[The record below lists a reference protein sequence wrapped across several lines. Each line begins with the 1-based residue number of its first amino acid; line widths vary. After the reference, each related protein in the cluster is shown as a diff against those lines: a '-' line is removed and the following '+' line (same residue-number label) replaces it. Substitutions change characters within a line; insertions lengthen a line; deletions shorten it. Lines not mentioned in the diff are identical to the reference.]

1 VDNGDI
7 GNNRWNLCRTPA
19 SRSDSLSGRRRSSV
33 AVPFSPAYLAQVP
46 ETPAVAPEPLYLA
59 GLNPPQREAVLTT
72 EGPVLVLAGAG
83 TGKTAALTAR
93 LAHLIASRKAWPSQ
107 VLAVTFTNKA
117 AREMKQ
123 RVAALSGGAL
133 EGMPWLGTFHSVAA
147 RMLRS
152 HAELVGLQS
161 NFNILDTDDQ
171 LRVMKQLISAAG
183 LDEKR
188 WPARQ
193 LAGLID
199 RWKNRGWT
207 PAEVDA
213 GESEG
218 FAAGRGADLYKQYQD
233 RLKTLNVCDF
243 GDLLLHMLVIFRR
256 HSDVLAG
263 YRERFRYIL
272 VDEYQDTNQAQY
284 EWLKLLAEPRRNLC
298 CVGDDD
304 QSIYSWRG
312 AEVANILR
320 FEKEFPGAKI
330 IRLEQNYRSTS
341 HILAAADGLIGHN
354 AGRLGKT
361 LWTDAG
367 EGEKVR
373 AIGVWDGPEEARRIG
388 EEIESHQIKGG
399 SLDDVAILVR
409 AQFQTREFEERFIA
423 IGLNYQ
429 IIGGF
434 RFYERAEIRDA
445 IAYLRLIQQPAD
457 DLAFERIVNQPK
469 RGLGDKAIATIH
481 KFARSSQQPLLIAA
495 ASILGTDELTPQARR
510 SLGNFV
516 ADIARWREMAASS
529 SPGFP
534 GEGDRAERG
543 GGALP
548 HPELARIL
556 LDESGY
562 TAMLQADRSAESA
575 GRLENLAELTRAME
589 EYESLQAFLEHVSLV
604 MDNDEARIGDRVT
617 IMTIHAAKGLEFD
630 IVYLPGWEEGV
641 FPSQRSLDEGGLAAL
656 EEERRLAYVAIT
668 RARRKATVMHAAN
681 RRIYG
686 QWTSSIPSRFLA
698 ELPDPHI
705 DQETT
710 MTGGESLWRAQW
722 SERSDPFAHVA
733 RPSRG
738 PGWQR
743 ATRTNYNPDPQ
754 RIIEARASAV
764 SLGNK
769 GRDDL
774 SLGQR
779 VFHGKFGYGTISAI
793 EGNKLEIDF
802 EKAGRKKV
810 LDSFVSAG

>member
-1 VDNGDI
+1 VPES
-7 GNNRWNLCRTPA
+7 PA
-19 SRSDSLSGRRRSSV
+19 
-33 AVPFSPAYLAQVP
+33 PTTEPAYLQ
-46 ETPAVAPEPLYLA
+46 

-93 LAHLIASRKAWPSQ
+93 LAHLIATRKAWPSQ
-107 VLAVTFTNKA
+107 ILSVTFTNKA
-117 AREMKQ
+117 AREMRE
-123 RVAALSGGAL
+123 RVGRLSGGAL

-147 RMLRS
+147 KMLRV
-152 HAELVGLQS
+152 HAELVGLHS
-161 NFNILDTDDQ
+161 NFTILDTDDQ
-171 LRVMKQLISAAG
+171 LRVLKQLIQAAN

-207 PAEVDA
+207 PSQVDA
-213 GESEG
+213 GESEA
-218 FAAGRGADLYKQYQD
+218 FAAGRGAELYAQYQE
-233 RLKTLNVCDF
+233 RLKTLNACDF

-256 HSDVLAG
+256 HSDVLDS
-263 YRERFRYIL
+263 YRDRFRYLL
-272 VDEYQDTNQAQY
+272 VDEYQDTNSAQY

-320 FEKEFPGAKI
+320 FEKDFPGAKI
-330 IRLEQNYRSTS
+330 VRLEQNYRSTS
-341 HILAAADGLIGHN
+341 HILAAADGLIAHN

-373 AIGVWDGPEEARRIG
+373 VIGVWDGPEEARRVG
-388 EEIESHQIKGG
+388 EEVESRMRRGQ

-423 IGLNYQ
+423 IGLPYQ

-445 IAYLRLIQQPAD
+445 IAYLRLIVSPSD
-457 DLAFERIVNQPK
+457 DLAFERIVNTPK
-469 RGLGDKAIATIH
+469 RGLGDKAVATIH
-481 KFARSSQQPLLIAA
+481 RHARATQQPLLLAA
-495 ASILGTDELTPQARR
+495 ATLLDSDELTPQARR

-516 ADIARWREMAASS
+516 ADIARWRGMLQSS
-529 SPGFP
+529 SPAVA
-534 GEGDRAERG
+534 GEVAAQSADG
-543 GGALP
+543 GVLPLNQNPSTASGGPPPHEIVGRVSALP
-548 HPELARIL
+548 HPELARIVL
-556 LDESGY
+556 EESGY

-604 MDNDEARIGDRVT
+604 MDNDEARQGERVT
-617 IMTIHAAKGLEFD
+617 IMTIHAAKGLEFGT
-630 IVYLPGWEEGV
+630 VYLAGWEEGV
-641 FPSQRSLDEGGLAAL
+641 FPSQRALDEGGLASL

-668 RARRKATVMHAAN
+668 RARRRATIIHAAN

-698 ELPDPHI
+698 ELPDAHI
-705 DQETT
+705 EQETT
-710 MTGGESLWRAQW
+710 TTGGESLWRAQW
-722 SERSDPFAHVA
+722 SERADPFAHLGPA
-733 RPSRG
+733 QSMRASTRG

-743 ATRTNYNPDPQ
+743 ASRDGRFNPQPQ
-754 RIIEARASAV
+754 RVIEARASAV
-764 SLGNK
+764 SLGNQ
-769 GRDDL
+769 GRTDL

-779 VFHGKFGYGTISAI
+779 VFHQKFGHGTIAAI

-802 EKAGRKKV
+802 EHAGRKKV

>member
-1 VDNGDI
+1 M
-7 GNNRWNLCRTPA
+7 PE
-19 SRSDSLSGRRRSSV
+19 
-33 AVPFSPAYLAQVP
+33 SPILTDDPPYLR
-46 ETPAVAPEPLYLA
+46 

-93 LAHLIASRKAWPSQ
+93 LAHLIATRLAWPSQ
-107 VLAVTFTNKA
+107 ILAVTFTNKA
-117 AREMKQ
+117 AREMKE
-123 RVAALSGGAL
+123 RVSAISGGAI

-161 NFNILDTDDQ
+161 NFTILDTDDQ
-171 LRVMKQLISAAG
+171 LRVLKQLIQASN

-207 PAEVDA
+207 PAQVDA
-213 GESEG
+213 GESEA
-218 FAAGRGADLYKQYQD
+218 FAAGRGAELYGQYQQ
-233 RLKTLNVCDF
+233 RLKTLNACDF
-243 GDLLLHMLVIFRR
+243 GDLLLHMLVIFRG
-256 HSDVLAG
+256 HADVLG
-263 YRERFRYIL
+263 SYRDRFRYIL

-284 EWLKLLAEPRRNLC
+284 EWLKLLAEPRRNLS

-320 FEKEFPGAKI
+320 FEKDFPGARI
-330 IRLEQNYRSTS
+330 VRLEQNYRSTS
-341 HILAAADGLIGHN
+341 HILAAADGLIAHN

-361 LWTDAG
+361 LWTDVG
-367 EGEKVR
+367 KGEKVR
-373 AIGVWDGPEEARRIG
+373 VIGVWDGPEEARRVG
-388 EEIESHQIKGG
+388 EEIEQLQRAGHH
-399 SLDDVAILVR
+399 LDQTAILVR

-423 IGLNYQ
+423 TGLPYQ

-445 IAYLRLIQQPAD
+445 IAYLRLIQSPAD
-457 DLAFERIVNQPK
+457 DLAFERVVNTPK
-469 RGLGDKAIATIH
+469 RGLGDKAVAAMHRHSRAT
-481 KFARSSQQPLLIAA
+481 QQPLLLAA
-495 ASILGTDELTPQARR
+495 ATLLDSDELTPQARR

-516 ADIARWREMAASS
+516 ADLARWREMAST
-529 SPGFP
+529 
-534 GEGDRAERG
+534 
-543 GGALP
+543 LP
-548 HPELARIL
+548 HPELARIV

-575 GRLENLAELTRAME
+575 GRLENLSELTRAME
-589 EYESLQAFLEHVSLV
+589 EYESLGAFLEHVSLV
-604 MDNDEARIGDRVT
+604 MDNDEARSGEKIT

-630 IVYLPGWEEGV
+630 TVYLAGWEEGV
-641 FPSQRSLDEGGLAAL
+641 FPSQRSLDEGGLASL

-668 RARRKATVMHAAN
+668 RARRRCTIIHAAN

-698 ELPDPHI
+698 ELPKEHI
-705 DQETT
+705 EEETT

-733 RPSRG
+733 RPTRG

-743 ATRTNYNPDPQ
+743 ASRVGYNPEPS
-754 RIIEARASAV
+754 RVIEARASAV
-764 SLGNK
+764 SLGNQ
-769 GRDDL
+769 GRTDL

-779 VFHGKFGYGTISAI
+779 VFHGKFGYGTIAAI

-802 EKAGRKKV
+802 EHAGRKKV